1 MERLIEYVTH
11 HPLLV
16 GAAVLALVV
25 VLTYESRMRA
35 TAFASISSQDLVIGG
50 TTCQIPDILGRC

>member
-11 HPLLV
+11 HPYLA

-25 VLTYESRMRA
+25 LVIYESRMRA
-35 TAFASISSQDLVIGG
+35 TRVRGDLRRRTSSAS
-50 TTCQIPDILGRC
+50 